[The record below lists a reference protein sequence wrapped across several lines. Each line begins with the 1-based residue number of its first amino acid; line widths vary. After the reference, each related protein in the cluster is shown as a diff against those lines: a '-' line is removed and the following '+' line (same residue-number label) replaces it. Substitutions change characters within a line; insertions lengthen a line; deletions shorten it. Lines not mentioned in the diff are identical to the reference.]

1 MAKVKA
7 NKTPLVRISKRTDIS
22 GWKALGVRA
31 IAFVAALVLGGIV
44 TAILLEGNPF
54 KFYSYLFEGTFGTP
68 RRIWKLLQDLA
79 MLLLISLAVT
89 PAFKMRFWNIGAE
102 GQALVGVLAAGAM
115 IFYIG
120 DAVPNGVLILI
131 MAVAAVAAGIIWAV
145 IPGIFKAYFNTNET
159 LFTLMMNY
167 VAMCL
172 VNYFINIWVTSG
184 SGVLGV
190 LAGGHFPI
198 IGGQPQ
204 ILTIIIVAVVT
215 ALVAVYLSRSK
226 HGYELSVV
234 GESENTARYIGINVK
249 KVVIRTMIL
258 SGALCGLVGL
268 LLVGGI
274 HYTVTAD
281 LVGGNG
287 FTAILVSWLAKFN
300 PIYMIATSF
309 LVTFLNQGATFA
321 ADSFRLG
328 GSFSDIIV
336 GLFFFAIIAC
346 EFFINYKV
354 TFNLKSKKKDEDKAA
369 IVTEEVVEEVK
380 EEVQG

>member
-7 NKTPLVRISKRTDIS
+7 NKTPLVRVSKRTDIS
-22 GWKALGVRA
+22 GWKALGIRA
-31 IAFVAALVLGGIV
+31 IAFVAALVVGGIV
-44 TAILLEGNPF
+44 TAILVEGNPF
-54 KFYSYLFEGTFGTP
+54 KFYSYLFTGTFGTP

-115 IFYIG
+115 IYYIG
-120 DAVPNGVLILI
+120 DSVPNGVLILI
-131 MAVAAVAAGIIWAV
+131 MAAAAIVAGIIWAV

-190 LAGGHFPI
+190 LADGHFPV
-198 IGGQPQ
+198 IGNQPQ
-204 ILTIIIVAVVT
+204 ILTVIIVAVITV
-215 ALVAVYLSRSK
+215 LVAIYLSRSK

-249 KVVIRTMIL
+249 KVIIRTMVL
-258 SGALCGLVGL
+258 SGALCGMVGL

-281 LVGGNG
+281 LVGGTG

-300 PIYMIATSF
+300 PIYMVATSF

-321 ADSFRLG
+321 ADAYRLG

-354 TFNLKSKKKDEDKAA
+354 SFNLKSKKNEAKKAEDA
-369 IVTEEVVEEVK
+369 VESEVK